1 MDPRTKKKRKKE
13 RAGRRTE
20 EVSEAVAYRYLYC
33 IFMDRF
39 WRTAITVSSQNAW
52 RVIIM
57 RQTSKLSLILNHI
70 KHVCIYIYHI
80 IIRLN
85 LNYALIWFDKKPA
98 RLCQKLSFR
107 TRCAKF
113 FFADVWQML
122 FTCLSFLSSFF
133 SLYRCLSVSLCLSI
147 YLSIHLSIHLSIYLS
162 N

>member
-1 MDPRTKKKRKKE
+1 MGCAGGKGGQKDGQIRTLLLKRFVGPRDGWTREPKKKRKRE

-85 LNYALIWFDKKPA
+85 LNDALI
-98 RLCQKLSFR
+98 
-107 TRCAKF
+107 
-113 FFADVWQML
+113 
-122 FTCLSFLSSFF
+122 
-133 SLYRCLSVSLCLSI
+133 
-147 YLSIHLSIHLSIYLS
+147 
-162 N
+162 